1 VNISFENILLSSS
14 CVTPGSP
21 AMKCCRIYEKHKA
34 HGHTTADCFVRK
46 RLEKEKAQGRV
57 ADETI
62 PTDNTVANAN

>member
-1 VNISFENILLSSS
+1 
-14 CVTPGSP
+14 
-21 AMKCCRIYEKHKA
+21 MKCCRIYEKHKA